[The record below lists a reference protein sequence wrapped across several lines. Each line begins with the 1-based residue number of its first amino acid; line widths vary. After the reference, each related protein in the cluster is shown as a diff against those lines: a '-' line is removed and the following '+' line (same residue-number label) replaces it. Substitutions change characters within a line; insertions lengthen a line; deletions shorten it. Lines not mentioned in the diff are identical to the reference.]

1 MVIIRLESINS
12 LKCTLFLFL
21 HMCAKNFCTGV
32 QKIFA
37 HLCKKFF
44 AQVCKK
50 MKYQFFCTPVQKFFC
65 TDIKLSFLYRCT
77 KNKIF
82 YF

>member
-44 AQVCKK
+44 LQMQKK
-50 MKYQFFCTPVQKFFC
+50 VFCTGIQK
-65 TDIKLSFLYRCT
+65 IKYFIFEFHINQSKSKYFNLAFN
-77 KNKIF
+77 KN
-82 YF
+82 